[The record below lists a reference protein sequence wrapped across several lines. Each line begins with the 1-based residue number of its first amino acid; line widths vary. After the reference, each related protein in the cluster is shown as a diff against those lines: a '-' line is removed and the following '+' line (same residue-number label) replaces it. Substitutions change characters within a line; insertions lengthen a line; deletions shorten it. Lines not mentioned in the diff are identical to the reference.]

1 MANSPPDNCFTNNS
15 DTYISVN
22 SSFSLKT
29 SSDLSLLFNQFNN
42 SSSDQKNDPVYVVN
56 SNYYDIDQIQTLKFS
71 QKKQIVIPITHFDDL
86 QHLLKCK
93 NKVFNIVAVSETWIM
108 KKSSLTSNFI
118 FNNYFFEFTPTGS
131 TAVGTLLYIAN
142 HLSSKSLNDLKLCKA
157 NQLDSTFIEIKNSKK
172 LILLLDVLINILL

>member
-15 DTYISVN
+15 DTYISIN
-22 SSFSLKT
+22 SSFSLKP

-71 QKKQIVIPITHFDDL
+71 QKKQIVIRITHKYLRTNTNFDDL

-93 NKVFNIVAVSETWIM
+93 NKVFNIVAVSET
-108 KKSSLTSNFI
+108 
-118 FNNYFFEFTPTGS
+118 
-131 TAVGTLLYIAN
+131 
-142 HLSSKSLNDLKLCKA
+142 
-157 NQLDSTFIEIKNSKK
+157 
-172 LILLLDVLINILL
+172 

>member
-15 DTYISVN
+15 DTYISIN
-22 SSFSLKT
+22 SSFSLKP

-71 QKKQIVIPITHFDDL
+71 QKKQIVIRITHKYLRTNTNFDGL

-93 NKVFNIVAVSETWIM
+93 NKVFNIVAVSET
-108 KKSSLTSNFI
+108 
-118 FNNYFFEFTPTGS
+118 
-131 TAVGTLLYIAN
+131 
-142 HLSSKSLNDLKLCKA
+142 
-157 NQLDSTFIEIKNSKK
+157 
-172 LILLLDVLINILL
+172 